1 MKMKNLISFLSLIII
16 FQSCEDP
23 DNTVNFVL
31 DNYETGAVLRTITTS
46 GSYNYYDQSTSVF
59 TATIEEHDEENGGRV
74 KKPVTVKEI
83 TPKGRKGVLIFK
95 GKAKDYKNVG
105 KSK

>member
-1 MKMKNLISFLSLIII
+1 MKMKNLISFLCLIII

-31 DNYETGAVLRTITTS
+31 DNYETGAVLRTISTS

-59 TATIEEHDEENGGRV
+59 TATIEEHDEENGGLMQNV
-74 KKPVTVKEI
+74 EI
-83 TPKGRKGVLIFK
+83 FLSVENK
-95 GKAKDYKNVG
+95 
-105 KSK
+105 